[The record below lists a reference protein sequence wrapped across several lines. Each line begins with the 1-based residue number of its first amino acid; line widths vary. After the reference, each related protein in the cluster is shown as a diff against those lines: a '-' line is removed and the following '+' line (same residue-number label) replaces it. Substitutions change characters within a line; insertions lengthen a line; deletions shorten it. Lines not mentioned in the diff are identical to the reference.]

1 MPGREVPEIV
11 PTQRVQPSQPKRP
24 VQVLVWV
31 PAPEGVAPALGH
43 PVEAPPSIWS
53 TFGMKGL
60 DSASIELV
68 IMRRKADR
76 HADAGDLRRQQ
87 ARREMRGE
95 RSPLT
100 KA

>member
-1 MPGREVPEIV
+1 MRHLEELNELPTPVAVADQPQHLAGEQVDPGQE
-11 PTQRVQPSQPKRP
+11 
-24 VQVLVWV
+24 L
-31 PAPEGVAPALGH
+31 
-43 PVEAPPSIWS
+43 EAPPSIWS